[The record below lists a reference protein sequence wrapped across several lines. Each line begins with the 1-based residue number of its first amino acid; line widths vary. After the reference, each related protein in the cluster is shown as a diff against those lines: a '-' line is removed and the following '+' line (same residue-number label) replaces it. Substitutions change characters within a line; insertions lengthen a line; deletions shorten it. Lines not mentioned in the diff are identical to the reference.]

1 MRYTARLT
9 LTIALALAVD
19 AVSIAAQAIPTYKA
33 SGDARLGRE
42 GGWDYLVVDTS
53 FDRIY
58 LSRGSHVLV
67 VDGQRLAVA
76 GDIEDTPGVHGIALT
91 PLFDRGFIS
100 NGRDSSVTIF
110 DRRTLA
116 TVGRIHGTGA
126 NPDAIVWDPASR
138 RLFTMNGRSASASVI
153 DATASDP
160 AAAAVVATIPLGG
173 KPEFAVVDG
182 KGSLWINIEDRSEI
196 VRVDTHTMTVR
207 DRWSLAPCEEP
218 TGLALDAVH
227 RRLFAVCSNRI
238 MAVVNADEGKVVATL
253 PIGGGADGVAF
264 DPATQLAFSS
274 NGEGTV
280 TVVHEDAADAYRM
293 VQTVR
298 TRRGARTI
306 ALDPRTH
313 AVYTVTADF
322 GPAPA
327 PTAENPR
334 PRPAPVPGSFTLL
347 VLTP

>member
-1 MRYTARLT
+1 S
-9 LTIALALAVD
+9 ALLV
-19 AVSIAAQAIPTYKA
+19 IAASPLAAQVIPTYKA
-33 SGDARLGRE
+33 GPTARLGRE

-67 VDGQRLAVA
+67 VDGKHLEVV
-76 GDIEDTPGVHGIALT
+76 GDIQDTPGVHGIALT

-110 DRRTLA
+110 DRKTLA
-116 TVGRIHGTGA
+116 TVGRVHGTGA

-138 RLFTMNGRSASASVI
+138 RVFTMNGRSASASII
-153 DATASDP
+153 DATAADP
-160 AAAAVVATIPLGG
+160 AAASVVGTIALGG

-182 KGSLWINIEDRSEI
+182 KGSLWINIEDRGEI
-196 VRVDTHTMTVR
+196 VRVDTRGMTVR

-218 TGLALDAVH
+218 TGLALDAAH
-227 RRLFAVCSNRI
+227 RRLFTVCSNRL
-238 MAVVNADEGKVVATL
+238 MAVVDADDGKVVATL
-253 PIGGGADGVAF
+253 PIGAGADGVAF
-264 DPATQLAFSS
+264 DGASRLAFSS

-280 TVVHEDAADAYRM
+280 TIVHEDGPDAYRV
-293 VQTVR
+293 VQTVA

-306 ALDPRTH
+306 TLDPRTH
-313 AVYTVTADF
+313 AVYTVTADYS
-322 GPAPA
+322 PAPA

-334 PRPAPVPGSFTLL
+334 PRPVPVPGSFTLL